1 VRQSFLAGNRRAIIK
16 ARLVGRLAYSAERIE
31 PPLGTLTLV

>member
-1 VRQSFLAGNRRAIIK
+1 VRQSFLAGNRRALIK
-16 ARLVGRLAYSAERIE
+16 ARLVDRLAYSAERIE